1 MIGLQACQ
9 LSMLDTKKNMRG
21 EIVSKTLSLL
31 FAVLS
36 VIGMLA
42 TAFSISSNVWL
53 ALLFGVVT
61 LLVTGLGFVVKARLR
76 KKSA

>member
-1 MIGLQACQ
+1 M
-9 LSMLDTKKNMRG
+9 
-21 EIVSKTLSLL
+21 SKTLSLL

>member
-1 MIGLQACQ
+1 
-9 LSMLDTKKNMRG
+9 MLDTKKNMRG

-42 TAFSISSNVWL
+42 TGFSIGFNVWL

-61 LLVTGLGFVVKARLR
+61 LAVTGFGFVLKAKLR
-76 KKSA
+76 KKTN

>member
-1 MIGLQACQ
+1 M
-9 LSMLDTKKNMRG
+9 
-21 EIVSKTLSLL
+21 SKTLSLL

-42 TAFSISSNVWL
+42 TAFSISYNGWL

-61 LLVTGLGFVVKARLR
+61 LVVMGLGFVVKAKLG
-76 KKSA
+76 KKTA

>member
-1 MIGLQACQ
+1 M
-9 LSMLDTKKNMRG
+9 
-21 EIVSKTLSLL
+21 SKTLSLL

-42 TAFSISSNVWL
+42 TAFSISYSGWL

-61 LLVTGLGFVVKARLR
+61 LVVMGLGFVVKAKLG
-76 KKSA
+76 KKTA